1 MVKRGRHTAHRPAW
15 RQVGEGVFVRR
26 HESYDLNVG
35 LIVGDGACLVIDTR
49 ASHAEARDLVGAI
62 RQVTTHPWVVVNTH
76 AHFDHYFG
84 NAVFLPAPI
93 WGHERCAEVI
103 ALHGEEHR
111 RQVIAEG
118 GPAAELREV
127 DIQAPDR
134 VFATSATVDVG
145 GRIVALDHL
154 GRGHTDNDIVVSVPD
169 AGVVFA
175 GDLVEQGAAP
185 AFEDSFPLDWPSATG
200 RLLAMVTGVV
210 VPGHGDVVSGAFVES
225 QREELAAL
233 AELVSRAF
241 AEGRPPGDA
250 GAGSPFPP
258 EVTRVAVDRAYRQL
272 RDA

>member
-1 MVKRGRHTAHRPAW
+1 MAAAQPW

-35 LIVGDGACLVIDTR
+35 LVVGDGACLVIDTR
-49 ASHAEARDLVGAI
+49 ASHAEARDLVDAVRRI
-62 RQVTTHPWVVVNTH
+62 TAHPWMVVNTH

-84 NAVFLPAPI
+84 NAVFLPAPV

-111 RQVIAEG
+111 RQAIAEG
-118 GPAAELREV
+118 GPAAELCEV
-127 DIQAPDR
+127 DIRAPER

-145 GRIVALDHL
+145 GRVVALRHL

-175 GDLVEQGAAP
+175 GDLVEQGAPP
-185 AFEDSFPLDWPSATG
+185 AFEDSFPLDWPSTTG
-200 RLLAMVTGVV
+200 ELLALVTGVV
-210 VPGHGDVVSGAFVES
+210 VPGHGNAVSGAFVEA
-225 QREELAAL
+225 QHQELATL
-233 AELVSRAF
+233 AKLAKCAF
-241 AEGRPPGDA
+241 AEGRRPSDV

-258 EVTRVAVDRAYRQL
+258 DVTRVAVDRAYRQL
-272 RDA
+272 RDG